1 MSGAV
6 FTLRFRDQET
16 LRSLER
22 TAAALGVSTT
32 DLAEAAIEREL
43 TVLGS
48 DLDHRLTRALERLK
62 TAGLTDLDQDIDD
75 FARAELEVEDPLRGA
90 RRVEAP
96 EPAEGNAVD
105 TSDALGS
112 KLTPA
117 AHATGKMAASSKSS
131 GKNTS

>member
-48 DLDHRLTRALERLK
+48 DLVTGSLERWN
-62 TAGLTDLDQDIDD
+62 G
-75 FARAELEVEDPLRGA
+75 
-90 RRVEAP
+90 
-96 EPAEGNAVD
+96 
-105 TSDALGS
+105 
-112 KLTPA
+112 
-117 AHATGKMAASSKSS
+117 
-131 GKNTS
+131 

>member
-62 TAGLTDLDQDIDD
+62 SAGLTDLDRQMGGLQSSDLVILAGRPGMGKTALATNIAYNI
-75 FARAELEVEDPLRGA
+75 ARAWQHEVRADGRDETTNGGVSI
-90 RRVEAP
+90 RR
-96 EPAEGNAVD
+96 
-105 TSDALGS
+105 
-112 KLTPA
+112 K
-117 AHATGKMAASSKSS
+117 
-131 GKNTS
+131 

>member
-6 FTLRFRDQET
+6 FTLRLRDEET

-48 DLDHRLTRALERLK
+48 DLDRRLTRALKRLK
-62 TAGLTDLDQDIDD
+62 SGGLTDLNQDIED
-75 FARAELEVEDPLRGA
+75 FARAELEVEDPLRG
-90 RRVEAP
+90 P
-96 EPAEGNAVD
+96 GEPR
-105 TSDALGS
+105 
-112 KLTPA
+112 
-117 AHATGKMAASSKSS
+117 
-131 GKNTS
+131 